1 MSAQD
6 YATLNVTQGCN
17 KMDVVQSQNIL
28 DLLGGDSVSPP
39 ISKPMP
45 PGSVPVKG
53 DILDLL
59 GDLDLSAAPQN
70 TNMSG
75 WFSSVLSSS
84 FISVCFFILRICI
97 IVSMVGWFDGI
108 EA

>member
-1 MSAQD
+1 MFV
-6 YATLNVTQGCN
+6 NVA
-17 KMDVVQSQNIL
+17 QSQNIL
-28 DLLGGDSVSPP
+28 DLLGGDSVSSP

-59 GDLDLSAAPQN
+59 GDLDLSAAPHN

-75 WFSSVLSSS
+75 KLYSP
-84 FISVCFFILRICI
+84 
-97 IVSMVGWFDGI
+97 
-108 EA
+108 

>member
-1 MSAQD
+1 MECS
-6 YATLNVTQGCN
+6 NR
-17 KMDVVQSQNIL
+17 MDVVQSQNIL

-39 ISKPMP
+39 VSKPMP

-75 WFSSVLSSS
+75 WFYFVLSTS
-84 FISVCFFILRICI
+84 FSEYCFPAFWKVLD
-97 IVSMVGWFDGI
+97 VFL
-108 EA
+108 